1 MKLTT
6 HFDFSE
12 LVDLLFLGFQYMLI
26 VGEELTMVQLLVH
39 SKLRHRKVRSGDKKK
54 RGFFRVSVISLKMA
68 LGGILG
74 RQCSISVH
82 KLRRILFVNES
93 PTL

>member
-12 LVDLLFLGFQYMLI
+12 LVDLLFLGFQYHADRRRG
-26 VGEELTMVQLLVH
+26 VDDGTTSHPFKAATQE
-39 SKLRHRKVRSGDKKK
+39 SSFWRKK
-54 RGFFRVSVISLKMA
+54 RFLSVSVISLKMA

-74 RQCSISVH
+74 RQCSTCV
-82 KLRRILFVNES
+82 LFCK
-93 PTL
+93 